1 MSLHSMN
8 DDTTEAEQ
16 VLGALRQS
24 MDGVTMDAP
33 VERITAA
40 GRARSRRQ
48 RLAKVSVVAA
58 AAAGLALG
66 VNSYGNP
73 ATAPPAAGNSTGAG
87 SVHIHTAAFSVD
99 TKTDGTVHV
108 SWDKAKYFS
117 DHAGLQAALAKAGLP
132 VIIKVGE
139 FCLGP
144 GDDASLDHGQGP
156 GVAQVVKGERKSNGR
171 VDLVFT
177 PSAMPQGK
185 QLFIGYLNAAQ
196 LAASGGRPGS
206 VERLVPTGVTLNCTT
221 QAPTHD

>member
-8 DDTTEAEQ
+8 EDTIEAEQ

-33 VERITAA
+33 VERIAAA
-40 GRARSRRQ
+40 GRARTRRQ

-73 ATAPPAAGNSTGAG
+73 ATAPPAAGNSTGTGA
-87 SVHIHTAAFSVD
+87 VHIHTVAFSVD

-117 DHAGLQAALAKAGLP
+117 DHAGLQAALARAGLP

-144 GDDASLDHGQGP
+144 GDDASLSHGEGP
-156 GVAQVVKGERKSNGR
+156 GVTQVIKGERQSNGR
-171 VDLVFT
+171 VELVFT
-177 PSAMPQGK
+177 PSAMPAGK

-206 VERLVPTGVTLNCTT
+206 VERLVPTGVTLSCTT

>member
-1 MSLHSMN
+1 MSPHSMDEN
-8 DDTTEAEQ
+8 VIEGEQ

-33 VERITAA
+33 VERIAAA
-40 GRARSRRQ
+40 GRARSRRR

-66 VNSYGNP
+66 VSSYGIP
-73 ATAPPAAGNSTGAG
+73 ATAPPAAADSTGTGA
-87 SVHIHTAAFSVD
+87 VHIHTVAFSVD

-117 DHAGLQAALAKAGLP
+117 DHTGLQAALAKAGLP
-132 VIIKVGE
+132 VVIKVGE

-144 GDDASLDHGQGP
+144 GDDASLSHGQGP
-156 GVAQVVKGERKSNGR
+156 GVTQVMSGERQSNGR

-177 PSAMPQGK
+177 PSAMPTGK

-196 LAASGGRPGS
+196 LAVSGGRPGS
-206 VERLVPTGVTLNCTT
+206 VERLVPTGANLDCTT

>member
-1 MSLHSMN
+1 MSLDSMN
-8 DDTTEAEQ
+8 ENTIEADR
-16 VLGALRQS
+16 VLGALRRS
-24 MDGVTMDAP
+24 MDDVTMDVP
-33 VERITAA
+33 VERIAGA
-40 GRARSRRQ
+40 GRSRTRRR

-66 VNSYGNP
+66 VSSYGNP
-73 ATAPPAAGNSTGAG
+73 PTAPTAAGDSTGTGA
-87 SVHIHTAAFSVD
+87 VHIHTVAFSVD

-108 SWDKAKYFS
+108 SWDKEKYFS

-144 GDDASLDHGQGP
+144 GDSASLSHGQGP
-156 GVAQVVKGERKSNGR
+156 GVTQVMKGERLSNGQ

-177 PSAMPQGK
+177 PSAMPAGK
-185 QLFIGYLNAAQ
+185 QLFIGYLNATQ

-206 VERLVPTGVTLNCTT
+206 VERLVPTGVTLSCTT

>member
-1 MSLHSMN
+1 MSPHSTN
-8 DDTTEAEQ
+8 EDTVEAQQ

-24 MDGVTMDAP
+24 MDGVTMDTP
-33 VERITAA
+33 VEQIAAA
-40 GRARSRRQ
+40 GRARTRRR
-48 RLAKVSVVAA
+48 RLAKASAVAA
-58 AAAGLALG
+58 AAAGLTLG
-66 VNSYGNP
+66 VSSYGNP
-73 ATAPPAAGNSTGAG
+73 PTSPPSAGNSTRAG

-117 DHAGLQAALAKAGLP
+117 DHAGLQAALARAGLP

-139 FCLGP
+139 FCKGP
-144 GDDASLDHGQGP
+144 GDSAALDHGQGP
-156 GVAQVVKGERKSNGR
+156 GIDKVMKGERLDDGR

-177 PSAMPQGK
+177 PSAMPAGK
-185 QLFIGYLNAAQ
+185 QLFIGYLNDAQ
-196 LAASGGRPGS
+196 LKISGGRPGS